1 MRETAR
7 GVPSLLSKSSPS
19 PNKTSPQ
26 LKKRGIPA
34 PSGLL
39 QRRGVSLAE
48 DCVLWKLR
56 PGGRPSSCGGLEA
69 SSSQSPPLA
78 GLPPLSFL
86 SWEEYARAKIRGSVE
101 AAAERRGLAAAWEI
115 FVEGMGSVGSE
126 SAGTKAYIYAVAG
139 RNRGLTLGT
148 CERMSIE
155 TGEWEWCPML
165 KVHNSLLP
173 YPTLIDPTHYHC
185 DPLPHTL
192 VTVAESQHGPEVS
205 NILT

>member
-7 GVPSLLSKSSPS
+7 DVPSLLFKSSPS
-19 PNKTSPQ
+19 PNKTRPQ
-26 LKKRGIPA
+26 PKKRGIPA

-48 DCVLWKLR
+48 YCVLWKLR
-56 PGGRPSSCGGLEA
+56 PGGRSSSCGGLEA

-86 SWEEYARAKIRGSVE
+86 SWEESHVRKSAARWRQ
-101 AAAERRGLAAAWEI
+101 ERRGGAWEI

-165 KVHNSLLP
+165 KVHHSLLP
-173 YPTLIDPTHYHC
+173 YPTVIDPTHSHC

-192 VTVAESQHGPEVS
+192 LTVAESQHCPEVS